1 MIYYRYIGTKLL
13 PNIDGLFLSK
23 VIQKKT
29 VPIQNGAVDVAIPEL
44 SFNGN
49 SNPEIRVCVVAR
61 RRTDAPNK
69 LTTRFDLLMDFD
81 GTNFQI
87 KRHYDYMPDGKAD
100 GITFAVTTAAGIA
113 SVTYSS
119 SLLAGVYD
127 AAFSNMY
134 MDIFPQWPVGAVPY
148 SASNQK
154 NFETVSELLRQK
166 APSKTSY
173 SDNSLSAKIKRWW
186 KK

>member
-23 VIQKKT
+23 VMQKKT
-29 VPIQNGAVDVAIPEL
+29 VPIVNGAVNVAIPDL

-49 SNPEIRVCVVAR
+49 TNPEIRICCVAR

-69 LTTRFDLLMDFD
+69 MTTRFDLLLDFD
-81 GTNFQI
+81 GTNFVI

-119 SLLAGVYD
+119 STLTGVYD
-127 AAFSNMY
+127 VAYSNMY
-134 MDIFPQWPVGAVPY
+134 MDIFPQWPIGAIPFSV
-148 SASNQK
+148 SNYK
-154 NFETVSELLRQK
+154 NFEVVSELLRQK
-166 APSKTSY
+166 TPSVTFY
-173 SDNSLSAKIKRWW
+173 SDNTLSAKIKRWW